1 MSTNETKG
9 GGWEELFSDSR
20 IRVHDK
26 KLNREPRLVVT
37 NLVVGVGLKIYNI

>member
-9 GGWEELFSDSR
+9 GGWEELFSDSK

-26 KLNREPRLVVT
+26 QVGREPELVVT
-37 NLVVGVGLKIYNI
+37 NLVVGVGLKIYDM

>member
-1 MSTNETKG
+1 MRREGAKSEWWGKWVKVDVSTNETKG

-26 KLNREPRLVVT
+26 
-37 NLVVGVGLKIYNI
+37 

>member
-26 KLNREPRLVVT
+26 KLNREPECGERKQGFSL
-37 NLVVGVGLKIYNI
+37 LSLYCWA